1 MTSVT
6 VKYFAALRE
15 AALIPEETIRTE
27 ASTYRGLY
35 RELATK
41 YSFSLPEDAIRVAVE
56 DDFAVLDDELRPGV
70 TVVFIPP
77 VAGG

>member
-15 AALIPEETIRTE
+15 AALIPEETIHTE

-35 RELATK
+35 RELTTQ
-41 YSFSLPEDAIRVAVE
+41 YGFSLPEDAIRVAID
-56 DDFAVLDDELRPGV
+56 DDFADLDDDLKSGV

>member
-15 AALIPEETIRTE
+15 AALIPEATISTQ
-27 ASTYRGLY
+27 ALTYRGLY
-35 RELATK
+35 RELARQ
-41 YSFSLPEDAIRVAVE
+41 YGFSLPEAAIRVAID
-56 DDFAVLDDELRPGV
+56 DDFADLDDDIRPGV

>member
-6 VKYFAALRE
+6 VRYFAALRE
-15 AALIPEETIRTE
+15 AALIPEETI
-27 ASTYRGLY
+27 STQSLSYRGLY
-35 RELATK
+35 RELADK
-41 YSFSLPEDAIRVAVE
+41 YGFSLPESAIRVAI
-56 DDFAVLDDELRPGV
+56 DDDLAELDDDIRPGV